1 MASKTVDTD
10 LNVNGVVDATTVQE
24 GGVPVVVSSNVDDVV
39 EISQTA
45 YDALGA
51 GRPAGRLY
59 VITS

>member
-1 MASKTVDTD
+1 MADKTVDTN
-10 LNVNGVVDATTVQE
+10 LNVSGTLDATTLQE
-24 GGVPVVVSSNVDDVV
+24 GGVPVVVSSEVNDIV

-45 YDALGA
+45 WDGLGA